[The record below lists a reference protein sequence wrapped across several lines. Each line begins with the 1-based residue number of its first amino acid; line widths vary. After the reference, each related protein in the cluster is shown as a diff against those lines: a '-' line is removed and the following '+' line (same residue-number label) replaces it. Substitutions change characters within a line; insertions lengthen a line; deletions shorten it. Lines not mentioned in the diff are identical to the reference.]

1 MPHHLDA
8 GVAQRYESCR
18 PFVNPLP
25 NRSPAKALR
34 HRFNSFAARRC
45 FSIPPL
51 PSSMEW
57 HIKCCCRPSC
67 RNSKRFPAD
76 FMFELTESEWRSLRS
91 QFVTLEAGRGQ
102 HRKYKPKAFTEQ
114 GVAMLSSVLRSDR
127 AIAVNIQIMRAFVRM
142 RELIDSN
149 RELSSRLD
157 ELEMRLESRLD
168 ANDEAIAAILSAIRS
183 LMGPPRSRPIG
194 FTADLGDA
202 A

>member
-1 MPHHLDA
+1 MSSLRESPPESVSCESIAASIQLLRGQKVLLDSA
-8 GVAQRYESCR
+8 LAELYGVAPKVLLQAVR
-18 PFVNPLP
+18 
-25 NRSPAKALR
+25 
-34 HRFNSFAARRC
+34 
-45 FSIPPL
+45 
-51 PSSMEW
+51 
-57 HIKCCCRPSC
+57 

-91 QFVTLEAGRGQ
+91 QFVTLETGRGQ

-183 LMGPPRSRPIG
+183 LMSPPRSRPIG

>member
-1 MPHHLDA
+1 MALLHGTSPEPVSCERIVTSIRFLRGQKVLLDSDLA
-8 GVAQRYESCR
+8 ELYGVASKVLLQAVR
-18 PFVNPLP
+18 
-25 NRSPAKALR
+25 
-34 HRFNSFAARRC
+34 
-45 FSIPPL
+45 
-51 PSSMEW
+51 
-57 HIKCCCRPSC
+57 

-76 FMFELTESEWRSLRS
+76 FIFELTDDEWQSLRS
-91 QFVTLEAGRGQ
+91 QFVTLKTGRGQ
-102 HRKYKPKAFTEQ
+102 HRKYNPQMFTEQ

-157 ELEMRLESRLD
+157 ELETRLESRLD

-183 LMGPPRSRPIG
+183 LTNPPRSRPIG
-194 FTADLGDA
+194 FTADLNDA